1 MSAKTQEKTFETLK
15 SVFADIMD
23 ADTGTSTITLAD
35 SLRDLGANSIDRA
48 DIITETMEQLDV
60 SIPMVRFGDAKNI
73 GDIVA
78 IICEGGEA
86 G

>member
-1 MSAKTQEKTFETLK
+1 MNSLTQDHAFTTLK
-15 SVFADIMD
+15 TVFADIIPEV
-23 ADTGTSTITLAD
+23 DTARITLDD

-60 SIPMVRFGDAKNI
+60 TVPMVRFADAKNI
-73 GDIVA
+73 GDIIAV
-78 IICEGGEA
+78 ICEGGAE